1 MLDYRT
7 LPDEALIH
15 AVEVYRP
22 QGPVPMAR
30 TAFNE
35 AVRRGEAPQPVIRRH
50 RSTLYRWGD
59 IRAYLE
65 KLASGKAA

>member
-1 MLDYRT
+1 MIDYRT
-7 LPDEALIH
+7 LPDEALLH

-22 QGPVPMAR
+22 HGPVPMAR

-35 AVRRGEAPQPVIRRH
+35 AVRRGDAPQPVVRGH

-59 IRAYLE
+59 IRAYLH
-65 KLASGKAA
+65 KLACQYE